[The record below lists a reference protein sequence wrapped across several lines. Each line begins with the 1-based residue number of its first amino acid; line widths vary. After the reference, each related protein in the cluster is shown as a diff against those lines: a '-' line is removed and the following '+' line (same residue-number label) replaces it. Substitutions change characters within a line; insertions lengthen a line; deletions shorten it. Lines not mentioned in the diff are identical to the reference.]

1 MHLPSRACNACT
13 STGVRVF
20 RPSLPSEFS
29 VRVFRPMQW
38 EQRSSKATRGSTLG
52 FRPTAQLKSNAWK
65 QRAPPTTQTRSSTLG
80 FRPTAQLKRQPAV
93 CKQTNRQ
100 HVDTHRPQAEQQAT
114 RRQPAVCKQSNRQH
128 VDTHRPQAQQQA
140 TRRHSP
146 AASRATGNT

>member
-65 QRAPPTTQTRSSTLG
+65 QRASDG
-80 FRPTAQLKRQPAV
+80 
-93 CKQTNRQ
+93 
-100 HVDTHRPQAEQQAT
+100 
-114 RRQPAVCKQSNRQH
+114 
-128 VDTHRPQAQQQA
+128 
-140 TRRHSP
+140 
-146 AASRATGNT
+146 TGSGKLTEVKVLPSEWHDY